1 MSNFQFNNKG
11 AIGILTTLVLGIV
24 LVMLAVMVVLTGIS
38 SRTNAFV
45 FNQSEKT
52 FIGMEG
58 CIEDALVRLSRDD
71 TYVGG
76 TYDVGNVECNTVI
89 TGADTTRQVTVTGTQ
104 DTITRDAVLSVQVD
118 PDFAIIEWNE

>member
-1 MSNFQFNNKG
+1 MLKYLPSNKG

-24 LVMLAVMVVLTGIS
+24 LVMLATMAVLTGIS

-58 CIEDALVRLSRDD
+58 CIEDALVRLSRNNA
-71 TYVGG
+71 YGG
-76 TYDVGNVECNTVI
+76 GLYDVGDVECEAVVS
-89 TGADTTRQVTVTGTQ
+89 GADPTRQVIVTGTR
-104 DTITRDAVLSVQVD
+104 DTIVRDAVLSVQLD
-118 PDFAIIEWNE
+118 PDFGIIEWNE